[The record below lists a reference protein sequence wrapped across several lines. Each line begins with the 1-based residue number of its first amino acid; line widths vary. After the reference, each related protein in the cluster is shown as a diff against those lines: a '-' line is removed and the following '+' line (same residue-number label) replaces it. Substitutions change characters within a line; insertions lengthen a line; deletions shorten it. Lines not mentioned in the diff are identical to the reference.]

1 MRAGG
6 YSAGKVF
13 LRAAVE
19 AGKTVAKTVAKTAAK
34 TAGKADHGAGATS
47 KVEERV
53 AWPPQTMRQRSRIVS
68 AISRTAGSW
77 SRLM

>member
-19 AGKTVAKTVAKTAAK
+19 AGKT
-34 TAGKADHGAGATS
+34 AGNADHGADATS
-47 KVEERV
+47 KVEERA

>member
-19 AGKTVAKTVAKTAAK
+19 AGKT
-34 TAGKADHGAGATS
+34 AGEDGGNADHGAGATS
-47 KVEERV
+47 KVEER
-53 AWPPQTMRQRSRIVS
+53 A
-68 AISRTAGSW
+68 A
-77 SRLM
+77 

>member
-19 AGKTVAKTVAKTAAK
+19 AGKTAAK
-34 TAGKADHGAGATS
+34 RREGGGKADRGAGATS
-47 KVEERV
+47 KVEER
-53 AWPPQTMRQRSRIVS
+53 AACPPQTMRQRSRIVS